1 MDTRFRRILM
11 DLSLYSQQQ
20 QQGSAS
26 DDYNYQQQAYY
37 AHQYAPQSAEEF
49 LAVTQQ
55 GRGRLDNKEE
65 EEYIQRMDSME
76 VNMPDIDTG
85 TSLLCSFV
93 FLVDNDDNEYTNLYL
108 CFLLFLYIYI
118 YSSPFPSPSPCLP
131 YLTLFES

>member
-1 MDTRFRRILM
+1 MDTRFRRVLM

-20 QQGSAS
+20 QQGTAS
-26 DDYNYQQQAYY
+26 DDYNYHQQQAFY

-49 LAVTQQ
+49 LLVTQQ
-55 GRGRLDNKEE
+55 GRGRLDNKEEE

-93 FLVDNDDNEYTNLYL
+93 FW
-108 CFLLFLYIYI
+108 
-118 YSSPFPSPSPCLP
+118 
-131 YLTLFES
+131 